1 MKMKDFYTVES
12 TDLDLFLVEEKKE
25 DNSTSSK
32 DETFAYLQTIA
43 KTPLLE
49 AKQEKAHFETYQEGI
64 ENFNSSFKK
73 LPNWILN
80 TLEIPVKNRP
90 TTELKL
96 KPVQTDHGLII
107 EQISKHV
114 QSFDD
119 IFQKLEQKRKKLDN
133 VKSKIL
139 LGNLHLLKKYVN
151 KIDSSDVGYADYI
164 QSGYLGLIK
173 SIETWIPMR
182 GQKFRTYARGIIRSN
197 IDLTQQKIKDDNTQ
211 TIEKETNDFSH
222 SLEYS
227 TIVDA
232 TPISVEE
239 EAALFETF
247 SITQYEITQLI
258 QKLPTEFLDEI
269 TYKDHT
275 STEMEVPVSTFSPL
289 SETFRTELE
298 HLKSLLLQLI
308 EADKLAHGTKMKIVE
323 ANLRLV
329 ASIAKQH
336 HFNKTTL
343 TFLDLMQEG
352 SIGLMKAVEKFD
364 HTLRYRFSTYATWWV
379 MQSIKRALDQQGQII
394 RVPCYIGETRRL
406 IKQVQS
412 HLTIQL
418 GREPTTREVAKEV
431 KLTEKKV
438 DEILQATIDPI
449 SLDAPINDNS
459 PEVPI
464 RDIIP
469 DNSQITPETE
479 LVNYSKIEV
488 LEEVLNKTLN
498 PRETHV
504 IVLRYGLIDGTEYTL
519 AEIGTKLEI
528 SRERVRQIEVEA
540 LNKLR
545 RNEPKELLIDLFQKD

>member
-1 MKMKDFYTVES
+1 MKDFYTAES
-12 TDLDLFLVEEKKE
+12 TDLDLFPTEEKSE
-25 DNSTSSK
+25 EYSAPSK
-32 DETFAYLQTIA
+32 DETFAYLQKIA

-49 AKQEKAHFETYQEGI
+49 AHQEKAHFERYQEGI
-64 ENFNSSFKK
+64 QNFNTSFKR
-73 LPNWILN
+73 LPNWIIKS
-80 TLEIPVKNRP
+80 LEIPAKNRNV
-90 TTELKL
+90 TELKL
-96 KPVQTDHGLII
+96 KPAQKDHGLII
-107 EQISKHV
+107 KQITTHV
-114 QSFDD
+114 QSIED
-119 IFQKLEQKRKKLDN
+119 IFYKLERKLKKLDN
-133 VKSKIL
+133 IKSKIL
-139 LGNLHLLKKYVN
+139 MGNLHLLKKYVN
-151 KIDSSDVGYADYI
+151 DKEPSTTGYAELI
-164 QSGYLGLIK
+164 QAGCLGIIK
-173 SIETWIPMR
+173 AIESWMPMH
-182 GQKFRTYARGIIRSN
+182 GQKFRTFARSIIRAN
-197 IDLTQQKIKDDNTQ
+197 IEVIQTQ
-211 TIEKETNDFSH
+211 TNENTILISEQGPNTTSQTF
-222 SLEYS
+222 EYA

-232 TPISVEE
+232 KPIGVEE
-239 EAALFETF
+239 ETTLLETF
-247 SITQYEITQLI
+247 SLTQYEVAQLLN
-258 QKLPTEFLDEI
+258 KLPPEFLQDI
-269 TYKDHT
+269 TYNDDTT
-275 STEMEVPVSTFSPL
+275 SEVEFRVSTLNPL
-289 SETFRTELE
+289 FETFRTELE
-298 HLKSLLLQLI
+298 HLNTLLLKLK

-336 HFNKTTL
+336 HFSKTTL

-412 HLTIQL
+412 NLTIKL
-418 GREPTTREVAKEV
+418 GREPTTKEIAQEV

-438 DEILQATIDPI
+438 DEILQATKDPI
-449 SLDAPINDNS
+449 SLDAPINDAT

-488 LEEVLNKTLN
+488 LEEVLNRTLN

-519 AEIGTKLEI
+519 ADIGTKLEI

-545 RNEPKELLIDLFQKD
+545 RNEPKELLIELFQKD